1 MGMEQILASIGKMFP
16 GVNLQSAVQ
25 RAKKEINGTADTLED
40 CQSTARRLGIDSG
53 IVNSIFQR
61 YGKTMQARAICGL
74 LGTTP
79 EALKADADRIVGG
92 TQDGSQ
98 HPQNAKAEGST
109 KFPRLK

>member
-16 GVNLQSAVQ
+16 GVNLQGAVQ
-25 RAKKEINGTADTLED
+25 RAKKEISGTADTLEG
-40 CQSTARRLGIDSG
+40 CRSTAQRLGIDSG
-53 IVNSIFQR
+53 IVNSIFNR

-79 EALKADADRIVGG
+79 EALKADADKILGG
-92 TQDGSQ
+92 AQSGSQ
-98 HPQNAKAEGST
+98 RAQSAKTDSTT

>member
-1 MGMEQILASIGKMFP
+1 MFP
-16 GVNLQSAVQ
+16 GVNLQGVVQ
-25 RAKKEINGTADTLED
+25 RAKKEISGTADTLEG

-79 EALKADADRIVGG
+79 EALKADADKIVGAA
-92 TQDGSQ
+92 QNGSQ
-98 HPQNAKAEGST
+98 RPQNVKAEVAA